1 MNHKRNRRYGWC
13 VLCFVLVVL
22 ISVGIHVGTILVPY
36 EGILQSL
43 VSWVTGQTVGGL
55 DASQQAVFWYIRLPR
70 LLIAILVGAGLAVA
84 GTVMQGVFANPL
96 ADPGIIGVSAGA
108 SFGAVI
114 AIGSGLSMVSALYM
128 PLFAFLGA
136 CLAVTG
142 IILLAAK
149 GNRIDTSSLL
159 LAGVAVSMFLG
170 ALTSGVL
177 TFLNEYRLR
186 EFLFWMIGGL
196 SYRRWE
202 HVQLAI
208 GPIVIGIFILWFL
221 ARPLTIMALGDMKAQ
236 TLGLPVMAYRLLFLV
251 VTSLV
256 TATAVCVSGYIGFVG
271 LVVPHIVR
279 LLIGYDHRYL
289 IPYSALTG
297 AAFLVFCDTL
307 GRVLLAPVEIR
318 VGIMTAVIGAPY
330 FLYLLRRLRAG
341 EGIG

>member
-1 MNHKRNRRYGWC
+1 MNQNRNRRYGWC
-13 VLCFVLVVL
+13 FLVASLVVL
-22 ISVGIHVGTILVPY
+22 VIIAIHVGTIVVPY
-36 EGILQSL
+36 DGIIREMTSL
-43 VSWVTGQTVGGL
+43 ITGQPAAGL
-55 DASQQAVFWYIRLPR
+55 DTSQQAVFWYIRLPR
-70 LLIAILVGAGLAVA
+70 LFVAMLVGAGLAVA
-84 GTVMQGVFANPL
+84 GTVMQGVFANAL

-114 AIGSGLSMVSALYM
+114 AIGTGLSAAGALYM
-128 PLFAFLGA
+128 PLFAFVGA
-136 CLAVTG
+136 CIAVCG
-142 IILLAAK
+142 IILLAVR
-149 GNRIDTSSLL
+149 GNRIETSSLL

-177 TFLNEYRLR
+177 TFLSEYRLR

-196 SYRRWE
+196 EYRRWE

-208 GPIVIGIFILWFL
+208 GPIVIGIFVLWFL
-221 ARPLTIMALGDMKAQ
+221 ARQLNVMALGDTKAQ
-236 TLGLPVMAYRLLFLV
+236 SLGLPVMAYRLLFLL

-289 IPYSALTG
+289 IPYSALAG
-297 AAFLVFCDTL
+297 AAFLVLCDTL

-318 VGIMTAVIGAPY
+318 VGIMTAIIGAPY

-341 EGIG
+341 NGI